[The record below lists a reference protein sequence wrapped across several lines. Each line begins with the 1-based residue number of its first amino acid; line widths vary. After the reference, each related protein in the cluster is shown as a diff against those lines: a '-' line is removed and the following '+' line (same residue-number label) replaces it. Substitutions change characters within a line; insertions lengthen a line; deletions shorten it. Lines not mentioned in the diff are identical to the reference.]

1 MSTRDDLARVIAND
15 PRYSIE
21 AYALILESLSQ
32 ARQFKLK
39 NAPRDR
45 ADAPAAK
52 SPARKAPAA
61 PEDSGKP
68 RVSGHVNARELC
80 DSLRRLALRQY
91 GLLAATVLA
100 HWGVGSTSDVG
111 NIVFNLIGAGGLE
124 KTESDSRA
132 DFDNLFDFQ
141 TVFKASSHEAIAD
154 SGTTPTGRSD
164 SPAD

>member
-1 MSTRDDLARVIAND
+1 MSSRDDLAQVIADD

-45 ADAPAAK
+45 ADAPTAK
-52 SPARKAPAA
+52 PPARKPRSA
-61 PEDSGKP
+61 PEESGKP
-68 RVSGHVNARELC
+68 RVSGHVNAGELC
-80 DSLRRLALRQY
+80 DAMRRLALRQY
-91 GLLAATVLA
+91 GLLAATVLH

-111 NIVFNLIGAGGLE
+111 NIVFNLIAAGGLE
-124 KTESDSRA
+124 KTESDSRS
-132 DFDNLFDFQ
+132 DFDNLFDFD
-141 TVFKASSHEAIAD
+141 TVFKASSQEAIAD
-154 SGTTPTGRSD
+154 SGSMPAGRSD